1 MYERQICKTKH
12 DTLADFFADAS
23 ISTIKACFSSAIA
36 ARANA
41 YVDDMLV
48 VKANSPTKT
57 TFLAHGSDEY
67 DVLLTLHD
75 KQLFGYC
82 SCLSFDSG
90 ANCKHLCAAMLYSRK
105 QPIEVEKITL
115 NTIINKE
122 KRIDAQIQKVNTSL
136 EHAFQQ
142 IQPQLLKLMTTKAY
156 LSTFD
161 DQLKVILKPLIQFN
175 TDPLNENI
183 ANYLLNILPSIHNY
197 CNKHKPNYISNTA
210 YLTTLLTTTFKS
222 LPFNKKMLW
231 LNKYSNYKQQAESLD
246 NSFFQLNYPALFKRE
261 DYPQIKKY
269 CIQESQKINDK
280 LIDTLFELTSAHFT
294 NKEKETFM
302 SHRFIHN
309 PQYLQHLLLFVS
321 PYNQLKLL
329 DQYLI
334 NCDFDKINPDFL
346 IHYIKTLTQTQHKFL
361 IDTHIDRLSHNI
373 KNINSS
379 ALVSLYP
386 HLHEDIKYF
395 ANILKKQNSA
405 DYFQYLLLTQQIDV
419 ARTCFT
425 PIDEN
430 TQQPNN
436 EFEQLFYRHFAT
448 TIPAEAEL
456 FYKKMLFISLKTMNA
471 KNSSKTFNFI
481 STILQ
486 DLAKISPNA
495 AQNLAKIMMEE
506 YEKTLPSFVTILRN
520 AYPKLK

>member
-41 YVDDMLV
+41 YVDDMLL
-48 VKANSPTKT
+48 VKAESPSKT

-67 DVLLTLHD
+67 DILLTIRD
-75 KQLFGYC
+75 NQLFGYC
-82 SCLSFDSG
+82 SCPSFDSG
-90 ANCKHLCAAMLYSRK
+90 ANCKHLCAAMLYNRK

-122 KRIDAQIQKVNTSL
+122 KRVDAEIQKVSTSL
-136 EHAFQQ
+136 EHTFQQ

-156 LSTFD
+156 LTTFD
-161 DQLKVILKPLIQFN
+161 DQLKAILKPLIQFN
-175 TDPLNENI
+175 TEPYNENI

-231 LNKYSNYKQQAESLD
+231 LNKYFNNKQQAESL
-246 NSFFQLNYPALFKRE
+246 NNTFFPLNYPALFKRA

-280 LIDTLFELTSAHFT
+280 FIDTLFELTSAHFT

-309 PQYLQHLLLFVS
+309 PQYLQQLLTLILPNS
-321 PYNQLKLL
+321 QLKLL
-329 DQYLI
+329 DQYLAYH
-334 NCDFDKINPDFL
+334 DLDKVKPDFI
-346 IHYIKTLTQTQHKFL
+346 IHYIKTLTQTQNKFI
-361 IDTHIDRLSHNI
+361 IDIYIDHLSNKI

-379 ALVSLYP
+379 ILVSLYSY
-386 HLHEDIKYF
+386 LHEDTKYF
-395 ANILKKQNSA
+395 ASILKKRNFA
-405 DYFQYLLLTQQIDV
+405 DYFQYLLLTQQIDT

-425 PIDEN
+425 PINEN
-430 TQQPNN
+430 APQPNN
-436 EFEQLFYRHFAT
+436 ELEQLFYSHFAQ
-448 TIPAEAEL
+448 TIPDEAEL
-456 FYKKMLFISLKTMNA
+456 FYKKMLYISLKTI
-471 KNSSKTFNFI
+471 SSKNNSKIFNFI
-481 STILQ
+481 STVLQ
-486 DLAKISPNA
+486 DLAKIKPKI
-495 AQNLAKIMMEE
+495 AQNIAKIMMDE
-506 YEKTLPSFVTILRN
+506 YQKIFPSFVTILRN
-520 AYPKLK
+520 TYSKLK